1 MGQARKRF
9 GQHFLRDPGILA
21 QIVDALDAPPGAPVL
36 EIGPGKG
43 ALTSVLAGRG
53 YRVTAL
59 EKDRDL
65 LPRLRDRFP
74 TVRLALGDALS
85 ESWEALAGVPREDLY
100 VIGNIPYNITSP
112 LLDRALAPPRPRRV
126 VFLVQKEVADRLSA
140 TPASGHWSALTVG
153 VQAVAQVTQTVTVP
167 ARAFDPPPKVDSA
180 VVRLDPLRVPLVQDD
195 EIPRFRRLVTA
206 LFASRR
212 KQMQRALRLVTGWPA
227 DRVLAVLADAG
238 IPPTLRPDALP
249 VPGFV
254 ALMHA
259 CVDGAR
265 PNH

>member
-1 MGQARKRF
+1 MVRARKRF
-9 GQHFLRDPGILA
+9 GQHFLRHPGTLA
-21 QIVDALDAPPGAPVL
+21 RIVDALDAPSGAPVL
-36 EIGPGKG
+36 EIGPGTG
-43 ALTSVLAGRG
+43 ALTSVLVERG
-53 YRVTAL
+53 YQVTAI

-74 TVRLALGDALS
+74 SVRLAQGDALT
-85 ESWEALAGVPREDLY
+85 ESWESLADVPRAQLY

-126 VFLVQKEVADRLSA
+126 VFLVQKEVADRLVA
-140 TPASGHWSALTVG
+140 TPGSGHWSALTVG
-153 VQAVAQVTQTVTVP
+153 VQTVAKVTRMTTVP
-167 ARAFDPPPKVDSA
+167 AHAFDPPPKVDSA
-180 VVRLDPLRVPLVQDD
+180 VVRLDPLPVPLVRDE

-227 DRVLAVLADAG
+227 DRVLAVLAEAG

-249 VPGFV
+249 IPGFV
-254 ALMHA
+254 ALLHA
-259 CVDGAR
+259 SVDGA
-265 PNH
+265 PAHH

>member
-9 GQHFLRDPGILA
+9 GQHFLRHPGILA
-21 QIVDALDAPPGAPVL
+21 QIVDALDAPAGAPVL
-36 EIGPGKG
+36 EIGPGRG
-43 ALTSVLAGRG
+43 ALTSVLVGRG
-53 YRVTAL
+53 YQVTAI

-74 TVRLALGDALS
+74 TVRLAEGDALT
-85 ESWEALAGVPREDLY
+85 ESWDALAGVPRGELF

-126 VFLVQKEVADRLSA
+126 VFLVQKEVADRLVA

-153 VQAVAQVTQTVTVP
+153 VQSVARVTRTVAVP
-167 ARAFDPPPKVDSA
+167 AHAFDPPPKVDSA
-180 VVRLDPLRVPLVQDD
+180 VVRLDPLPVPLVTD
-195 EIPRFRRLVTA
+195 EEVPRFRRLVTA

-212 KQMQRALRLVTGWPA
+212 KQMQRALRVVTGWPA

-238 IPPTLRPDALP
+238 IPPALRPDALP
-249 VPGFV
+249 IPGFV
-254 ALMHA
+254 ALLHA

-265 PNH
+265 ADH